1 MMNRFV
7 RLATT
12 CGLLLLLHTATIS
25 SATTGQATTPAEG
38 GKIRRRSNRRLLQK
52 SPCIVTQ
59 RSVLFKNPND
69 HDENSKH
76 VWSCK
81 LQGEDV
87 LNAQAG
93 MVDFDPQQIEELN
106 NDPNIRSGQTTLLI
120 DGTEITEDKKLKL
133 PKGTSITK
141 HLGKK
146 ENHHNDNNGN
156 RSGHRYHNRDL
167 NADTAPD
174 APYKVLAI
182 RVIANDAATTATKAQ
197 LSDDI
202 FGTGNDQINLV
213 SRYHDC
219 SYGQLQFEP
228 YVGSTTGGPTIT
240 NGVYELTMNN
250 FNINGKTNKEG
261 ENAVVTA
268 ATTALGNLEEQF
280 DYVMICLPVSVDFFR
295 ESWDEHSFQLIS
307 SPNFIVC
314 LYLFCLTT
322 F

>member
-1 MMNRFV
+1 M
-7 RLATT
+7 
-12 CGLLLLLHTATIS
+12 
-25 SATTGQATTPAEG
+25 
-38 GKIRRRSNRRLLQK
+38 
-52 SPCIVTQ
+52 
-59 RSVLFKNPND
+59 
-69 HDENSKH
+69 
-76 VWSCK
+76 
-81 LQGEDV
+81 
-87 LNAQAG
+87 NAQAG
-93 MVDFDPQQIEELN
+93 MVDFDQQQIEELN

-146 ENHHNDNNGN
+146 ENHQDNGN

-167 NADTAPD
+167 NAVTTPD

-182 RVIANDAATTATKAQ
+182 RVIANDAATTASKNQ

-202 FGTGNDQINLV
+202 FGTGNDQINLA
-213 SRYHDC
+213 SRFNDC

-250 FNINGKTNKEG
+250 FSINGKTNKDG

-268 ATTALGNLEEQF
+268 ATTAIGNLEEQF
-280 DYVMICLPVSVDFFR
+280 DYVMICLPVSDVFF
-295 ESWDEHSFQLIS
+295 
-307 SPNFIVC
+307 
-314 LYLFCLTT
+314 
-322 F
+322 